1 MIVHFSGMYNEM
13 KNRRMKKIE
22 EIKEIW
28 KDIHIDGFEG
38 LYQAS
43 NLGNIKTL
51 QRTIW
56 TTAGGNG
63 HWMTYPEKIMK
74 PALTGTYIKYKYVVF
89 ANNKYR
95 RKYLVHRLVYETF
108 KGKIPEGYT
117 IDHIDADSMNNNI
130 DNLQCVTKQQNNS
143 KANNYGKKNT
153 KKSYLVTDTETGEE
167 KIFATAV
174 EASKYLGVSPA
185 HIRTTARGKSTTNL
199 IGSRYKVE
207 TISKIA

>member
-1 MIVHFSGMYNEM
+1 MVNGADRSVII
-13 KNRRMKKIE
+13 IE
-22 EIKEIW
+22 EVKEIW

-56 TTAGGNG
+56 IEQGKREG
-63 HWMTYPEKIMK
+63 HWMTYPEKVMK

-95 RKYLVHRLVYETF
+95 RKYLVHRLVYEAF

-167 KIFATAV
+167 KRFVTAV